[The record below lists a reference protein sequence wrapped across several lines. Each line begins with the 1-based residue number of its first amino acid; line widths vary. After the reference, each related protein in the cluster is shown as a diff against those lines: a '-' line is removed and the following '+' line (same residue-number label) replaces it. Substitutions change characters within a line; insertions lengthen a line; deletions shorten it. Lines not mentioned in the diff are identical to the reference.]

1 MQTDKSLRAHLRAA
15 TQSRHATLDRMIGP
29 VNSRETYVG
38 YLRGIAAFRIPV
50 EQRLATLPA
59 WPDRLGSWRPTFLA
73 RWLRL
78 DLTALQLDVPS
89 GVSGLD
95 LSSDSR
101 VMGVLYVLE
110 GSILGAHS
118 VIRQAASLGFND
130 RSGARHLSVQTS
142 ALAGWKQ
149 FLTCLEKETALD
161 REVAASAACETFD
174 EAVTAMTLAFP
185 DRNPA

>member
-1 MQTDKSLRAHLRAA
+1 MQTDKSLRTYLKAA
-15 TQSRHATLDRMIGP
+15 TQSRHTILDRLIGS

-38 YLRGIAAFRIPV
+38 YLCGIAAFRVPV
-50 EQRLATLPA
+50 EQRLASLPA

-73 RWLRL
+73 RWLYL

-89 GVSGLD
+89 GVSALD
-95 LSSDSR
+95 LSNDSR

-142 ALAGWKQ
+142 AFAGWKQ
-149 FLTCLEKETALD
+149 FLTCLEKETTPD
-161 REVAASAACETFD
+161 WEIAASAACETFD
-174 EAVTAMTLAFP
+174 AAVAAMNVAFP
-185 DRNPA
+185 DRRSA